1 MSLLMDIWN
10 SIAAIFTSADLIT
23 LGIMAVIVLAAGFVM
38 QGLESIITTTVIALA
53 LFGVAGYVKAVAHG
67 GENAAQ
73 LAQTQWH
80 QFLGLNMQTVIAYAI
95 AFAVII
101 GVVSLVRSLVLR

>member
-1 MSLLMDIWN
+1 MSSLIDLWN
-10 SIAAIFTSADLIT
+10 SIAAIFTSADMIT
-23 LGIMAVIVLAAGFVM
+23 LGIMAVIAIAAGFMM

-73 LAQTQWH
+73 LAQTEWH
-80 QFLGLNMQTVIAYAI
+80 QFLGLPMQTVVAYAV
-95 AFAVII
+95 AFAVVI
-101 GVVSLVRSLVLR
+101 GAINLIRSLFPR

>member
-1 MSLLMDIWN
+1 MSLLMNLWN
-10 SIAAIFTSADLIT
+10 SIAAIYTSADLMT

-53 LFGVAGYVKAVAHG
+53 LFGVAGYVKAVAMG
-67 GENAAQ
+67 GQNAAQ

-80 QFLGLNMQTVIAYAI
+80 LFLGLTMQTVVAYAI
-95 AFAVII
+95 AFAVVIA
-101 GVVSLVRSLVLR
+101 GVNLVRSLVLR